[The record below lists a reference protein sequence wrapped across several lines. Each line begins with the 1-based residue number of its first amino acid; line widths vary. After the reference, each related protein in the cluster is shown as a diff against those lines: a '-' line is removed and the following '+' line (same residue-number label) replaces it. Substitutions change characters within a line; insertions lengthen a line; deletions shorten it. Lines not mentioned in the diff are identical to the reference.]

1 MPARGRQRRAPAPA
15 LTALVKAG
23 SLRWQERLLGK
34 QSAQRVAFDSDG
46 KKVDPASVT
55 GDVYDAGRATVGCET
70 PGSSITVLRVEIV
83 SNGGAPRLWYFPTD
97 AQPRRDQIEVALAL
111 AAPLPESATSLKVE
125 LRAHCDQFPSIPG

>member
-1 MPARGRQRRAPAPA
+1 M
-15 LTALVKAG
+15 TELVKAG

-46 KKVDPASVT
+46 KKVDPAGVT

-83 SNGGAPRLWYFPTD
+83 SNTGAPRLWYFPTD